1 MLPVFLALFGTAHSC
16 GDLCVPVA
24 NFCDETL
31 CPRSST
37 STCLHPICQSL
48 PPLPPVSPPLPPQPQ
63 RPPPYPRIPQ
73 TSVIVSPLPPSL
85 ASPPSPSPPPLPTS
99 PPPPSPSPPPPSP
112 LPPSPLPPSPLP
124 EIVQVELIVA
134 GSVETFN
141 QTAFIQKLSSV
152 YNVPTSSVTLIV
164 TSASV
169 RVITRIAVSTVAE
182 ALLLEHHMSTTL
194 ANATIASQTL
204 NMVVEEVT
212 PVLSVSPPPPPP
224 DQSST
229 FLIVVLVLG
238 GVLLLACLLAL
249 AKKRP
254 RAQTN
259 DLADIKLVSRSRV
272 PQRPIR

>member
-1 MLPVFLALFGTAHSC
+1 MLPMFLALFGTAPSC

-31 CPRSST
+31 CPRGST

-73 TSVIVSPLPPSL
+73 TSVIASPLPPSL
-85 ASPPSPSPPPLPTS
+85 ASPPSPSPPPS

-112 LPPSPLPPSPLP
+112 SPPPPSPSPPPSPLP

-141 QTAFIQKLSSV
+141 QTSFIQKLSSV

-169 RVITRIAVSTVAE
+169 RVITRIAVPTVAE

-212 PVLSVSPPPPPP
+212 PVLSVSLPPPPP

-249 AKKRP
+249 AKKQP
-254 RAQTN
+254 RAQTIDPN
-259 DLADIKLVSRSRV
+259 DIKLVSRSRV
-272 PQRPIR
+272 NQRRIR